1 MQKRVL
7 ANVFAFSTHWVP
19 VPCYYFFRFNKYH
32 RCTPNSAY
40 YFNREES
47 REFYKM
53 KRGRENLYKTKGG
66 RDPKA

>member
-1 MQKRVL
+1 MQKRVF
-7 ANVFAFSTHWVP
+7 ANVLAFSTHWVP
-19 VPCYYFFRFNKYH
+19 VPCDYFFRFNNYH

-53 KRGRENLYKTKGG
+53 QKGRENLYKIKGG
-66 RDPKA
+66 REP